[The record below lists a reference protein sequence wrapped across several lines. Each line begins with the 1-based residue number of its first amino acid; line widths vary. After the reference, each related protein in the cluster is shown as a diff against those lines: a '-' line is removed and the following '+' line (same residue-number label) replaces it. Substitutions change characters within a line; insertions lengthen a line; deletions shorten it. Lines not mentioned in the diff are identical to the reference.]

1 MTHSRENVQRIAELN
16 STFMMLNEKGKDSAL
31 TILRTLHFAQSV
43 IGPSTRSIGRDSSR
57 RRTS

>member
-43 IGPSTRSIGRDSSR
+43 IGTSTCSIARDSGR
-57 RRTS
+57 R

>member
-1 MTHSRENVQRIAELN
+1 MTHNKKDVQRIAELN

-43 IGPSTRSIGRDSSR
+43 IDTGTYPMTKGSGRR
-57 RRTS
+57 QTS